1 MIRYLLFPIM
11 KKFRKLVISMIGVSF
26 LGIAL
31 LVGLSGAYMSLDTS
45 LNRYVRDY
53 HYADIVLTT
62 DQADVSVEELLSSVD
77 GVYQVDCRL
86 IADVPV
92 RLPGGRLLSL
102 RGVSYGIR
110 DFQNLY
116 VWERAET
123 SDYPN
128 IALEY
133 NFADDNGIH
142 AGDLFEIKVDGE
154 YETVCIGSIVTG
166 PELLGTARDSYSWG
180 ENEDFGYFFVP
191 ENYAFGTEFYGQC
204 NQFLIRTETWADPDV
219 VLNDIQNCLS
229 DAGVEVKL
237 SFAYPDSPVQARIEV
252 NLEPIYTLSVYVPSL
267 FFVTMVAVSWLFLSQ
282 IIRQCR
288 REIGILRALGFEKRQ
303 IRSLFCLITLIITLI
318 ACVIGIGIGYVL
330 LHFTTRLFGDFLSLP
345 QIYYIFSRRHTIIA
359 VIVTILAGQFSALLS
374 TVQIS
379 SIMPSEAMSREAPS
393 IRHTPRFVQRLL
405 HKASTSFKYGIT
417 SIFRSVKRFAFS
429 IFCVTVTLALIF
441 TSIAFHVSKNYLLH
455 QFYDLRTHYDAQIFV
470 GEAPTAELL
479 SGIASQSGV
488 SDVETLSYL
497 DASVSANGHTADV
510 TFAAPAD
517 NSVLVTVTDSR
528 DDPLPIPAQG
538 VILERHLAQD
548 LEVAVGDTVTVN
560 GVLLE
565 VAALSAQ
572 SISRQQY
579 ISQQTMSRLGTPD
592 QYTVICHAADE
603 DGLLRYASDLDSY
616 LYTNFTDVLRRANT
630 ETFALL
636 TLGVY
641 ILICFSVLLGFLII
655 YNTTQTNLFEQKKEL
670 SVLRSLGFHIREI
683 SRIWFVQTAV
693 QFFLSCAIGLPL
705 GTALAKYALQQMS
718 VVNREYPF
726 VPDPM
731 QYVLTVCIV
740 LAYILISHYL
750 AMRNIRKWDIVE
762 NIKEK
767 E

>member
-1 MIRYLLFPIM
+1 MIKLLLFPLM
-11 KKFRKLVISMIGVSF
+11 KKYLKLVLSMIGVSF

-31 LVGLSGAYMSLDTS
+31 LVGLSGAYMSLETS
-45 LNRYVRDY
+45 LNHYVQDY

-62 DQADVSVEELLSSVD
+62 DQSDVSVQNILTSVD

-110 DFQNLY
+110 DFQKLY

-123 SDYPN
+123 ADYPN
-128 IALEY
+128 ISLEY
-133 NFADDNGIH
+133 HFAEVNHLH
-142 AGDLFEIKVDGE
+142 AGDLFEIKVDGK
-154 YETVCIGSIVTG
+154 YETVCIGSIVAG

-204 NQFLIRTETWADPDV
+204 NQFLIRVEDWADPDT
-219 VLNDIQNCLS
+219 VLSDVCDCLA
-229 DAGVEVKL
+229 DAGVDVKL

-252 NLEPIYTLSVYVPSL
+252 NLQPLHTLSVSVPTL
-267 FFVTMVAVSWLFLSQ
+267 FFVTMVIVVWLFLSQ

-303 IRSLFCLITLIITLI
+303 VRSLFCLITLIITLI
-318 ACVIGIGIGYVL
+318 ACAIGIGYGL

-345 QIYYIFSRRHTIIA
+345 QIYYIFSRKHTVIA
-359 VIVTILAGQFSALLS
+359 ILATVLSGQFAALLS

-379 SIMPSEAMSREAPS
+379 SIMPSEAMSRETPS
-393 IRHTPRFVQRLL
+393 IRHTPRFIQGLL
-405 HKASTSFKYGIT
+405 RRASTEFKYGVT
-417 SIFRSVKRFAFS
+417 SIFRNVKRFVFS

-441 TSIAFHVSKNYLLH
+441 SSIAFHVSKNYLLH

-470 GEAPTAELL
+470 GEAPAPELL
-479 SGIASQSGV
+479 SGISAQSGV
-488 SDVETLSYL
+488 SDVEVLSYL
-497 DASVSANGHTADV
+497 DAPVSANGHTAEV

-517 NSVLVTVTDSR
+517 NTVLVTVCDSR
-528 DDPLPIPAQG
+528 DNPLPIPANG

-548 LEVAVGDTVTVN
+548 LEVSVGDTVTVN
-560 GVLLE
+560 GVALK
-565 VAALSAQ
+565 VTALSAQ

-592 QYTVICHAADE
+592 QYTVICRAADE
-603 DGLLRYASDLDSY
+603 DGLLRYASGLDSY
-616 LYTNFTDVLRRANT
+616 LYTNFTGVLRRANT
-630 ETFALL
+630 ETFSLL

-641 ILICFSVLLGFLII
+641 ILIGFSVLLGFLII

-683 SRIWFVQTAV
+683 SGIWFIQTTF
-693 QFFLSCAIGLPL
+693 QFFFSCAIGLPV

-731 QYVLTVCIV
+731 QYVVTVCIV
-740 LAYILISHYL
+740 LAYILISHQV